1 MHITEEVIKENN
13 LWLSDRKLIQFKLNG
28 RVNKNRSVI
37 KVLHFKW
44 AKFEKLRELISEL
57 SWTKELKGMN
67 VRKAW
72 DSFQA
77 KV

>member
-1 MHITEEVIKENN
+1 M
-13 LWLSDRKLIQFKLNG
+13 IQFKLNE

-44 AKFEKLRELISEL
+44 AKFEKLRGETISEL
-57 SWTKELKGMN
+57 SWTKELKGVN
-67 VRKAW
+67 VGKAQ
-72 DSFQA
+72 DSFQL